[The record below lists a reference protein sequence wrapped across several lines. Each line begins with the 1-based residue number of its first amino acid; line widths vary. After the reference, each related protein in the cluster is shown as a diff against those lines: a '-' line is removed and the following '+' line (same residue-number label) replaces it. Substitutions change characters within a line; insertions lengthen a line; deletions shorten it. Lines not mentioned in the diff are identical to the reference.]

1 MRANATAAGK
11 AAGWRHVQGGLGGVA
26 ARYGA
31 ENSIQRVNEERAR
44 QYAMLTEEEKSMPI
58 DAPLTDDLDLS
69 NTDMASMDQ
78 PIPGSNIGFRM
89 LQKLGWKAGSGLGRR
104 QQGIIDPI
112 RFDVKE
118 EVLGVGAESHYR
130 EMSKMTTSERKRL
143 ESESQLNETPEQA
156 AVREA
161 KAEQR
166 RRQDQN
172 VQDELSNLRCTLCN
186 KQYTKA
192 IEYQAHLDSYD
203 HNHRKRFADMRR
215 DHRVE
220 SGATSAAAAEDRM
233 LAKRI
238 AAAAKAEPSA
248 PAPAPK
254 ALEQNDERP
263 VLKFSF
269 KAKPKAKRR

>member
-1 MRANATAAGK
+1 MSNAFP
-11 AAGWRHVQGGLGGVA
+11 Q
-26 ARYGA
+26 
-31 ENSIQRVNEERAR
+31 EERAR

-203 HNHRKRFADMRR
+203 HNHRKVRCI
-215 DHRVE
+215 VTTLLWPLPL
-220 SGATSAAAAEDRM
+220 SGALSVEVCRHAPG
-233 LAKRI
+233 
-238 AAAAKAEPSA
+238 PSCRVGG
-248 PAPAPK
+248 
-254 ALEQNDERP
+254 D
-263 VLKFSF
+263 VCGGG
-269 KAKPKAKRR
+269 